1 MAYKAPFNYIGNK
14 YRIINEITSLFPK
27 EINNFVDLFCG
38 GGDVSINTRARH
50 IYANDINYHVIDII
64 QAIQKQPITEILKY
78 IDNTIQKWGLSKDSK
93 ENYLRFRNYY
103 NNSKKPIDL
112 YILMC
117 FSFNFQFR
125 FNSKHEY
132 NNPFGQNRSHFS
144 AKMRANL
151 ITYSQLISKIEFT
164 SCDFRQFNYD
174 MLHDGDLLYADPP
187 YLLSCG
193 SYNDGK
199 RGFNGWSIGDDL
211 KLMEI
216 LQDLHEKGIKFALS
230 NVIEHKGKQHHYL
243 IDWVTKNKFI
253 IHDLNINYNNCN
265 YQNKNKTTNTR
276 EVLITNY

>member
-243 IDWVTKNKFI
+243 IDLATKNKFI

-265 YQNKNKTTNTR
+265 YQNKNKTNNTR

>member
-230 NVIEHKGKQHHYL
+230 NVIEHKGRQHRYL
-243 IDWVTKNKFI
+243 IDWATKNKFI

-265 YQNKNKTTNTR
+265 YQNKNKTNNTR

>member
-243 IDWVTKNKFI
+243 IDWATKNKFI

-265 YQNKNKTTNTR
+265 YQNKNKTNNTR